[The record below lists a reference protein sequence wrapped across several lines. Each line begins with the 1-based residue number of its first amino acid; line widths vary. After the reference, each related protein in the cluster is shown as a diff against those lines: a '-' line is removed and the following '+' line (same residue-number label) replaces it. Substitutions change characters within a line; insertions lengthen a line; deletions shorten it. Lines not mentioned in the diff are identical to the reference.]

1 MVSRAP
7 ALVVLLLVSLLIAC
21 GKPSNQQATQTTN
34 PPSQSNQAASQ
45 PEGGQNAQPPAQQQT
60 PSQVQQNAGTEPA
73 PQPGLRQG
81 SAARAKNAA
90 PTGAGTKT
98 AAAAITL
105 PSGTVLTVRMGES
118 LSSKTSQVGETFTAT
133 VAEPVE
139 VDGATVVPTGA
150 DAAGHVTAAVPKGRF
165 KGEAKL
171 GIVLDTITINGKKYD
186 LKTTSVNRTEKGKGK
201 RTGAMIGGGAG
212 LGALVGGLAG
222 GGKGAAIGALAGAGA
237 GTAGAAYTGN
247 KDITIPVE
255 AAMSFK
261 LLDPVQIK

>member
-1 MVSRAP
+1 
-7 ALVVLLLVSLLIAC
+7 LILSLLIAC
-21 GKPSNQQATQTTN
+21 GKPADQQATQTTN
-34 PPSQSNQAASQ
+34 QPSTTPSQ
-45 PEGGQNAQPPAQQQT
+45 PEGAQNTQPPPQQQT
-60 PSQVQQNAGTEPA
+60 PAQAQQNTGTEPA
-73 PQPGLRQG
+73 PQPGLKQG
-81 SAARAKNAA
+81 AEQRGKPLSAQAPSAAAK
-90 PTGAGTKT
+90 PSV
-98 AAAAITL
+98 ITL
-105 PSGTVLTVRMGES
+105 PSGTVFTVRMGET
-118 LSSKTSQVGETFTAT
+118 LSSKTSKAGEPFTAS

-139 VDGATVVPTGA
+139 VNGATVIPTGA
-150 DAAGHVTAAVPKGRF
+150 DATGHVTTAVPKGRF

-171 GIVLDTITINGKKYD
+171 GIVLDTITINGRKYEV
-186 LKTTSVNRTEKGKGK
+186 KTTSVNRTEKGKGK

-261 LLDPVQIK
+261 LLEPVQLK